1 MKLRGAGLRIG
12 IVTARFNTPICEQ
25 LLAGARRA
33 LDEMGVEDRDVFA
46 ITVPGAL
53 EIPLALQELAA
64 SEQFDALIAL
74 GAVIKGDTYHFEVVC
89 NESAAGITRVGLD
102 LEIPIGNG
110 VLTTFT
116 EAQAAE
122 RADQKGYEA
131 AQAAVELALLREY
144 IHRELGEA

>member
-12 IVTARFNTPICEQ
+12 IVIARFNTPICEK

-33 LDEMGVEDRDVFA
+33 LDEMGAEERDVFA

-74 GAVIKGDTYHFEVVC
+74 GAVIKGETYHFEVVC

-122 RADQKGYEA
+122 RAHQKGYEA
-131 AQAAVELALLREY
+131 ALAAVELALLREY